1 MEDGKKIGGFSGYIR
16 SYITNYFNGHAKAGN
31 EAVYYADGTAKKMS
45 EIENFVPRK
54 GMIVDVDIM
63 EVE

>member
-1 MEDGKKIGGFSGYIR
+1 MKQYIIGALGGYC
-16 SYITNYFNGHAKAGN
+16 KVGN
-31 EAVYYADGTAKKMS
+31 EVVYYADGTVKKIS